1 MAFEDEYRK
10 YASEG
15 QGKTISDMHDAQT
28 QAQLGG
34 LKAAYDQNLSDRE
47 AARGKIG
54 ESYQAAGNDLQAQY
68 ERDRRSLNEQAAAS
82 GINTGAGS
90 QQNLALRSVYDRD
103 VGALRGQE
111 AAAYTEA
118 DREIAN
124 LGVQYRAAVQQ
135 AQAEGDYRK
144 MAALLDGYNQARQ
157 EAMQKAQLL
166 AGFGNFSGYEG
177 IFDQDQISSMRDT
190 WIASNPLL
198 AYNTGAITADQ
209 YYRMTGQQA
218 PGVTPTAPVYYG
230 GGGGKKAAETEGGG
244 EVDISRLAYE
254 IGTSRPD
261 EARAAMETF
270 LASPAAANMTDAQA
284 RQLATAYEHATGTG
298 AYAPRSGR

>member
-15 QGKTISDMHDAQT
+15 QGKTVSDMYDAQT

-34 LKAAYDQNLSDRE
+34 LKAAYDQNLSDRQ
-47 AARGKIG
+47 AARERIG
-54 ESYQAAGNDLQAQY
+54 ESYQSAGNDMQAQY
-68 ERDRRSLNEQAAAS
+68 ERDRRNLNQQAAAN
-82 GINTGAGS
+82 GINTGAGA
-90 QQNLALRSVYDRD
+90 QQQLALRDVYNRD
-103 VGALRGQE
+103 LGALRGQE
-111 AAAYTEA
+111 ANAYTEA

-124 LGVQYRAAVQQ
+124 LGVQYRAAAQQ

-166 AGFGNFSGYEG
+166 AGFGNFSGYDG
-177 IFDQDQISSMRDT
+177 IFDADQISSMRNT

-209 YYRMTGQQA
+209 YYRMTGEYA
-218 PGVTPTAPVYYG
+218 PGTEPAPVYSG
-230 GGGGKKAAETEGGG
+230 GGSRKKKEEAGKSYGAEEI
-244 EVDISRLAYE
+244 DRLAYAV
-254 IGTSRPD
+254 GSARPE
-261 EARAAMETF
+261 EATRLMQSF
-270 LASPAAANMTDAQA
+270 LDSGGADSMTEQQA
-284 RQLATAYEHATGTG
+284 KALATAYEHATGTG
-298 AYAPRSGR
+298 KYAH